1 MKEFFG
7 NVKQELRKITWP
19 TDAEMKKYSVQVFV
33 FMIVLSLFFAGIDAV
48 ISFGVSASTTTEPF
62 VPVPPIVEEYDYDYG
77 DDYGNDYG
85 DDYSDDY
92 GNDGDNGDEETE

>member
-62 VPVPPIVEEYDYDYG
+62 VPVPPIVEEYDYDY
-77 DDYGNDYG
+77 DYDYSYGNDY
-85 DDYSDDY
+85 DYDY
-92 GNDGDNGDEETE
+92 DYNGDEETE